1 MKDQVF
7 WKSAKLI
14 SIIGFCAFLRV
25 DGTLGGEVTK
35 MVGFDSKC
43 EKYHCQHRENKE
55 THRHTRL
62 IELQRLQARISNH
75 GNLD

>member
-14 SIIGFCAFLRV
+14 SIIGFGALFRV

-43 EKYHCQHRENKE
+43 EKYHCQHRKE

-62 IELQRLQARISNH
+62 IELQRRKARISNH